1 MERRFW
7 NEPVETMSR
16 EELREVQWQRLR
28 KQIRYVYY
36 NSSFYREAFKE
47 AGAHPDDIRGID
59 DFRKLPIFLDKEK
72 DRLTQEKT
80 REQEGHPFG
89 EYLCTSPKNVR
100 AMHTTSG
107 TTGIPVFE
115 GFTEHDISVQ
125 NEVLSR
131 GFWRMGVRPGDFVLH
146 GFGLSM
152 WLGGIVPLRA
162 LQSFGALGIPVG
174 AESGTERFLQFAKLT
189 KPKHMIAIPSFVE
202 YVIRKAPEVGGF
214 DVKELGIET
223 IMCAGEPGAGIP
235 ETRHKIQEAFGARLY
250 DSTGGIWGLWGV
262 SCDAPT
268 YQGIHLM
275 GEDYLFIDLVD
286 PETKKPV
293 DISGRVVTGE
303 WVFTALEWEA
313 APAFRYTYGDIIELI
328 NEPCDCGMPGT
339 RMRYL
344 GRADDLLII
353 KGVNVYPMAIKAVID
368 SFVPR
373 VTSEMRIFLE
383 TKPPKVE
390 PPLKMKAEYGPG
402 VTENELDALKKELE
416 VAISNRLR
424 VRPEIELVPP
434 NTLVRDP
441 AKKLQ
446 LIEKKY

>member
-7 NEPVETMSR
+7 NEAVETMSR
-16 EELREVQWQRLR
+16 DELRSLQWQRL
-28 KQIRYVYY
+28 KKEMRYIYY
-36 NSSFYREAFKE
+36 NSSFYRQTFKDI
-47 AGAHPDDIRGID
+47 GAHPDDIKSID
-59 DFRKLPIFLDKEK
+59 DFTRLPIFLDKEK

-107 TTGIPVFE
+107 TTGVPVFE

-131 GFWRMGVRPGDFVLH
+131 GFWRIGIRPGDFVLH

-152 WLGGIVPLRA
+152 WLGGMMPLRA

-174 AESGTERFLQFAKLT
+174 AEAGTEKFLQFAKLT
-189 KPKHMIAIPSFVE
+189 KPKHMIAIPSFTE
-202 YVIRKAPEVGGF
+202 YLIRKAPEVAGF
-214 DVKELGIET
+214 DVKELGLET

-235 ETRHKIQEAFGARLY
+235 ETRKKIQEAFGARLY

-268 YQGIHLM
+268 YQGIHLV
-275 GEDYLFIDLVD
+275 GEDYFLIDLVD

-293 DISGRVVTGE
+293 DMSGRMATGE

-313 APAFRYTYGDIIELI
+313 APAFRYAYGDIIELI
-328 NEPCDCGMPGT
+328 NEPCDCGMPGM

-344 GRADDLLII
+344 GRADDLLIV

-373 VTSEMRIFLE
+373 VTSEMRIVLE

-390 PPLKMKAEYGPG
+390 PPLKMKVEYGSE
-402 VTENELDALKKELE
+402 VTGEEIGALKTQLE
-416 VAISNRLR
+416 NAISSRLR
-424 VRPEIELVPP
+424 VRPAIEMVPP
-434 NTLVRDP
+434 NSLEREP

-446 LIEKKY
+446 LVEKKY